1 MNEGWMDGGNN
12 ILQLFWP
19 TVQEQS
25 KVVYMSSS
33 FWLLAPESRDSSR
46 AEKKITVLTLA
57 DKMTTIFT

>member
-33 FWLLAPESRDSSR
+33 FWLLAPESRDLSR